1 MLYAKKT
8 NSPRQRKTDCA
19 IRMAG
24 SESGLIRSG
33 SVREKLN
40 ALYLI
45 VTKRIN
51 VYRGPKYPAL
61 RFSIGGLVSQN
72 WQAKRAKQ
80 NLWELA
86 VYKM

>member
-1 MLYAKKT
+1 
-8 NSPRQRKTDCA
+8 
-19 IRMAG
+19 MAG

-86 VYKM
+86 VYKMWCKTSFHNAFRGISMPESL